1 MSFVVEIEWN
11 SKSGRLT
18 TDENPNSP
26 YPTSEPTTNNY
37 VTGQAK
43 QFCAST
49 AERTIGISAHHVDD
63 YASIINL
70 ILSLPENSD
79 NRFQIRTVTL
89 KEVILE
95 LRNIRS
101 DCSTGPDNIPANII

>member
-26 YPTSEPTTNNY
+26 YPTSEPTANNH

-43 QFCAST
+43 QFLCIHGG
-49 AERTIGISAHHVDD
+49 TIGISAHHVDD

-70 ILSLPENSD
+70 IQSLPANSD

-101 DCSTGPDNIPANII
+101 DCSTGPDNIPANMI